1 MGELAG
7 EHSAPLVDPTITELP
22 ADCPNRVER
31 AWTPLMVKAKNTAAV
46 RVGRLLE
53 LRLSVGFRNV
63 TFVTEIFAAMDAE
76 IRRLPSDVPVVI
88 AADWRRCR
96 VMSSDASESLVA
108 NLSRYNTRVERS
120 GAIASEDSP
129 SAVLQFTRLI
139 REAAHP
145 DRRLFT
151 DPEAMASWLGEVLAP
166 DERRRLAEFLAESGD
181 ELKLP

>member
-1 MGELAG
+1 M
-7 EHSAPLVDPTITELP
+7 T
-22 ADCPNRVER
+22 R
-31 AWTPLMVKAKNTAAV
+31 ANNTAV
-46 RVGRLLE
+46 VGVGRLLE
-53 LRLSVGFRNV
+53 VRIAVGFRSVAYVNEV
-63 TFVTEIFAAMDAE
+63 FAAMDAE

-108 NLSRYNTRVERS
+108 NLSRYNARVERS

-139 REAAHP
+139 REAANP

-151 DPEAMASWLGEVLAP
+151 DSEAMASWLGEVLAP
-166 DERRRLAEFLAESGD
+166 DERRRLAEFLAESVD
-181 ELKLP
+181 EPKLL